1 VFHHLLSKI
10 ITPTHPTPILVDP
23 KGQSAL
29 NATNLVTLKFTAKN
43 TSVGTAG
50 GKHQVIVPATVMQ
63 VLGRTVPLMMQ
74 AGMMGIT
81 MKLQITISTL
91 KARSP
96 KGINRG

>member
-1 VFHHLLSKI
+1 MFHHLLSKM

-23 KGQSAL
+23 EEPSAL
-29 NATNLVTLKFTAKN
+29 NATNLVTLRFTVEN
-43 TSVGTAG
+43 TYVGTAD
-50 GKHQVIVPATVMQ
+50 GKHQVIVPAIVTQ

-74 AGMMGIT
+74 AGTMGIT
-81 MKLQITISTL
+81 TRLQITISTL